1 MKSLILSL
9 VLCINCCIDPVLN
22 SFVDAYTMYMEKHYH
37 KFHELAERYSID
49 SINASDS
56 LIFIP
61 LLTIRRK
68 IENNWEWNINAS
80 VKNKINASWNNLD
93 YKQRRPKEFILC
105 ANNQCVRLYNNMGIG
120 RKIIYDVFNNPVA
133 EKLIEMVT
141 QFEPDGIFMV
151 HNIPGWFFI
160 IGENISYIELK
171 NQDLFFH
178 EDASAWL
185 KSFFIQ
191 PDFIPVFSGQSL

>member
-1 MKSLILSL
+1 MKTLILNL
-9 VLCINCCIDPVLN
+9 VLCINCCINPLLN
-22 SFVDAYTMYMEKHYH
+22 SFVDAYKMYIERHYH
-37 KFHELAERYSID
+37 KFHKLAERYSND
-49 SINASDS
+49 SLNASDS

-61 LLTIRRK
+61 LLTIRRD

-80 VKNKINASWNNLD
+80 VKNEIYASWNNLD
-93 YKQRRPKEFILC
+93 YKQQRPKAFILY

-120 RKIIYDVFNNPVA
+120 RRYIYDVINNLVA
-133 EKLIEMVT
+133 EKLMEMVT

-151 HNIPGWFFI
+151 YNIPGWFFI
-160 IGENISYIELK
+160 LGEDISYIELR
-171 NQDLFFH
+171 NQELFFH

-191 PDFIPVFSGQSL
+191 PYFIPVFSGQSL